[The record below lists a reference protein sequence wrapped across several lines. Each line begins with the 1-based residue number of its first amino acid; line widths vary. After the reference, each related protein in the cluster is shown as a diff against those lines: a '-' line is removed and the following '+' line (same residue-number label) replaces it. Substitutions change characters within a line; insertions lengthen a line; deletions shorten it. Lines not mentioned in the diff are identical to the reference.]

1 LSRRWVHF
9 ISLVY
14 YINREVEET
23 PPSLSKVTH
32 MEKLAQEE
40 QITLLRQNLQTILEL
55 AQGVASNAKTLSSV
69 LSANGSL
76 QTQEAKQFLDHY
88 KGLIGE
94 KEILILLGLSM
105 KDGIGFN
112 RIRAILKGAMS
123 SKTISEK
130 LKRLELEHWLTRT
143 IVSDRPFR
151 VSYSL
156 TPLGRK
162 IANLSAVIGLVIL
175 FPEEPKST
183 LK

>member
-1 LSRRWVHF
+1 
-9 ISLVY
+9 
-14 YINREVEET
+14 
-23 PPSLSKVTH
+23 
-32 MEKLAQEE
+32 MENFAQEN
-40 QITLLRQNLQTILEL
+40 QFALRRQNLQTILEL

-69 LSANGSL
+69 LSANGNL
-76 QTQEAKQFLDHY
+76 QPQEAKQFVDHY

-112 RIRAILKGAMS
+112 RIRAILKGVMS

-130 LKRLELEHWLTRT
+130 LKRLEREHWLTRT

-156 TPLGRK
+156 TPLGRN
-162 IANLSAVIGLVIL
+162 IANLSTAIGLVIL
-175 FPEEPKST
+175 FPEEPKNT
-183 LK
+183 VK

>member
-1 LSRRWVHF
+1 
-9 ISLVY
+9 
-14 YINREVEET
+14 
-23 PPSLSKVTH
+23 
-32 MEKLAQEE
+32 MEKFVQEK
-40 QITLLRQNLQTILEL
+40 QIRQLRQDLQTILEL
-55 AQGVASNAKTLSSV
+55 AQGIASNAETVSSV
-69 LSANGSL
+69 LSANGNL
-76 QTQEAKQFLDHY
+76 QPQEAKQFLDHY

-94 KEILILLGLSM
+94 KEILILLGLSI

-112 RIRAILKGAMS
+112 RIRAILKGVMS

-130 LKRLELEHWLTRT
+130 LKRLEQEHWLTRT

-156 TPLGRK
+156 TPLGRR
-162 IANLSAVIGLVIL
+162 IANLSSVIGIIIL

>member
-1 LSRRWVHF
+1 
-9 ISLVY
+9 
-14 YINREVEET
+14 
-23 PPSLSKVTH
+23 
-32 MEKLAQEE
+32 MEKSVQEK
-40 QITLLRQNLQTILEL
+40 QTALLRENLQIILEL
-55 AQGVASNAKTLSSV
+55 AQGVASNAKTLYST
-69 LSANGSL
+69 LSAEGNL
-76 QTQEAKQFLDHY
+76 QPQEAKQFLDRF

-94 KEILILLGLSM
+94 KEILILLGLSI

-112 RIRAILKGAMS
+112 KIRAMLKGAMS

-130 LKRLELEHWLTRT
+130 LKRLEREHWLTRT

-162 IANLSAVIGLVIL
+162 IANLSSVIGLVIL
-175 FPEEPKST
+175 FPGELKST

>member
-1 LSRRWVHF
+1 
-9 ISLVY
+9 
-14 YINREVEET
+14 
-23 PPSLSKVTH
+23 
-32 MEKLAQEE
+32 MERLAQEK
-40 QITLLRQNLQTILEL
+40 QITLLRLNLQTILEL
-55 AQGVASNAKTLSSV
+55 SQEVTRNAKTLSSV
-69 LSANGSL
+69 LSANGNM
-76 QTQEAKQFLDHY
+76 QPQEAKQFLDHY

-105 KDGIGFN
+105 KDGLGFN
-112 RIRAILKGAMS
+112 GIRAILKGVMS

-130 LKRLELEHWLTRT
+130 LKRLEQENWLTRT

-162 IANLSAVIGLVIL
+162 IANLSSVIGLVIL

>member
-1 LSRRWVHF
+1 
-9 ISLVY
+9 
-14 YINREVEET
+14 VEKA
-23 PPSLSKVTH
+23 PPSLSKVTQ
-32 MEKLAQEE
+32 MEKFVQEE

-55 AQGVASNAKTLSSV
+55 SQRVASNAKPLSSV
-69 LSANGSL
+69 LSTNGNL
-76 QTQEAKQFLDHY
+76 QPQEAKQFLDHY

-94 KEILILLGLSM
+94 KEILILLGLSI
-105 KDGIGFN
+105 KDGVGFN
-112 RIRAILKGAMS
+112 RIRAILKSVMS

-130 LKRLELEHWLTRT
+130 LKRLEQEHWLTRT

-162 IANLSAVIGLVIL
+162 IANLSSVIGLVIL
-175 FPEEPKST
+175 FPEEPKSA